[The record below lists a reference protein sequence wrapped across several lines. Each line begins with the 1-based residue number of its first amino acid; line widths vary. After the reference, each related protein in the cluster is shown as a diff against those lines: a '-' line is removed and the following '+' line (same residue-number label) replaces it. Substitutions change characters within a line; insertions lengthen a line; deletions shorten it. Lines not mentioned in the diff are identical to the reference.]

1 MEIFLGVLL
10 HSPVINIKPE
20 KELNLSQESN
30 AVTYDKMVL
39 SVDLNASVEMP
50 GINNLLDLFLFEDTF
65 HW

>member
-10 HSPVINIKPE
+10 HSSEIQIKPE

-30 AVTYDKMVL
+30 AETYDKMVL

-65 HW
+65 H

>member
-10 HSPVINIKPE
+10 HSSEIQIKPE

-39 SVDLNASVEMP
+39 SVDVNASIEMP

-65 HW
+65 H

>member
-1 MEIFLGVLL
+1 MEIFLDVLL
-10 HSPVINIKPE
+10 HSSEIQIKPE

-39 SVDLNASVEMP
+39 SVDLNASIEMP

-65 HW
+65 H

>member
-10 HSPVINIKPE
+10 HSSEIQIKPE
-20 KELNLSQESN
+20 KELKLSQESN

-39 SVDLNASVEMP
+39 SVDLNASIEMP

-65 HW
+65 H

>member
-10 HSPVINIKPE
+10 HSSEIQMKPE

-39 SVDLNASVEMP
+39 SVDLNASIEMP

-65 HW
+65 H

>member
-10 HSPVINIKPE
+10 HSSETQIKPE

-39 SVDLNASVEMP
+39 SVDLNASIEMP

-65 HW
+65 H

>member
-10 HSPVINIKPE
+10 HSSEIQIKPE

-39 SVDLNASVEMP
+39 SVDLNASIEMP

>member
-10 HSPVINIKPE
+10 HSSEIQIKPE

-39 SVDLNASVEMP
+39 SVDLNASIEMP

-65 HW
+65 H

>member
-10 HSPVINIKPE
+10 HSSEIQIKPE

-30 AVTYDKMVL
+30 AVTYDKIVL
-39 SVDLNASVEMP
+39 SVDLNASIEMP

-65 HW
+65 H